1 MIVTLDLAALTGLV
15 VAILS
20 IAISVSTLLRFK
32 REKDAGMKKAGK
44 DEEKNESQQQQILD
58 AIAKLNE
65 NVCVLYEVIVP
76 ILDSEKVNLQG
87 LAGQKLNGNV
97 EAALD
102 SIDLAK
108 SKIIKQMSG
117 AIGENFYK

>member
-1 MIVTLDLAALTGLV
+1 
-15 VAILS
+15 
-20 IAISVSTLLRFK
+20 
-32 REKDAGMKKAGK
+32 MKKAGK

>member
-20 IAISVSTLLRFK
+20 IAISVTTLLRFK

-76 ILDSEKVNLQG
+76 ILDSKKVLQD
-87 LAGQKLNGNV
+87 QLNKYFK
-97 EAALD
+97 E
-102 SIDLAK
+102 
-108 SKIIKQMSG
+108 
-117 AIGENFYK
+117 

>member
-1 MIVTLDLAALTGLV
+1 
-15 VAILS
+15 
-20 IAISVSTLLRFK
+20 LRFK

>member
-20 IAISVSTLLRFK
+20 IAISVTTLLRFK

-97 EAALD
+97 EAAME
-102 SIDLAK
+102 SIDDAK
-108 SKIIKQMSG
+108 KKIIKQMSG
-117 AIGENFYK
+117 AIGGSSCG

>member
-20 IAISVSTLLRFK
+20 IAISVTTLLRFK

-65 NVCVLYEVIVP
+65 NVCVLYEVIVQ

>member
-20 IAISVSTLLRFK
+20 IIISVITLQRFK
-32 REKDAGMKKAGK
+32 REKDSSMKKAGK

>member
-20 IAISVSTLLRFK
+20 IAISVTTLLRFK

-76 ILDSEKVNLQG
+76 ILDSEKVLQD
-87 LAGQKLNGNV
+87 QLNKYFK
-97 EAALD
+97 E
-102 SIDLAK
+102 
-108 SKIIKQMSG
+108 
-117 AIGENFYK
+117 

>member
-20 IAISVSTLLRFK
+20 IAISVTTLLRFK